1 MADLNIAEN
10 VSGWLNVD
18 QPLWL
23 LTVLI
28 PLALLI
34 VRLLRKRRINEYR
47 RFRNPD
53 VLDETLVS
61 KQAKWPSRFVTTT
74 LLLSM
79 VAMAFV
85 SARPVN
91 NTIQT
96 QEKALLIWVYDASES
111 MTTVDVATD
120 DGDLVSRLDAS
131 IAALENSLPNTPEE
145 AYKLLVSFAGPE
157 EVEVNLPTLN
167 PEELL
172 AQADSIQRGERT
184 ATDFGL
190 ERAVAACQQFFNSQ
204 DDYPCE
210 VFLLSDGECNPRPA
224 CKLRSES
231 IATEAAD
238 KGIVIHTVSWGDPSS
253 EYRPNPADME
263 TIAAI
268 TGGTHLTSAKTS
280 ELTELYDNVAIGLE
294 VQHVQQPLA
303 MAYVWGARVFLII
316 LGAAFLAL
324 RKEQAEPTN
333 HRLESTD
340 QRQ

>member
-23 LTVLI
+23 LTVII
-28 PLALLI
+28 PLVLLI
-34 VRLLRKRRINEYR
+34 THLVRKRRINEYR

-53 VLDETLVS
+53 VRKETLVS
-61 KQAKWPSRFVTTT
+61 KRRKLPSRFVTTT

-79 VAMAFV
+79 VALAYV

-91 NTIQT
+91 NTVQT

-111 MTTVDVATD
+111 MATVDVATSG
-120 DGDLVSRLDAS
+120 GDLVSRLDAS
-131 IAALENSLPNTPEE
+131 VAALADSLPNTSEE

-157 EVEVNLPTLN
+157 EVKVNLPTLN
-167 PEELL
+167 SEELL

-210 VFLLSDGECNPRPA
+210 IFLLSDGECNPRPA

-231 IATEAAD
+231 IAAEAAG

-263 TIAAI
+263 AIAAI
-268 TGGTHLTSAKTS
+268 TGGKHLTSAKTS
-280 ELTELYDNVAIGLE
+280 ELTELYDNVSTGLE

-303 MAYVWGARVFLII
+303 MAFVWGAR
-316 LGAAFLAL
+316 AAFIPWASAFWM
-324 RKEQAEPTN
+324 R
-333 HRLESTD
+333 
-340 QRQ
+340 RQD